1 MVTGVV
7 AVALVTTLSACS
19 QPTPTPHPETSSTTP
34 ATAPPSPQVT
44 PTTDLHAEA
53 SKTVVTVMTEY
64 FDTDRSTDE
73 WFDALSPYLSLDA
86 QYHYEDSDIA
96 NIPEGN
102 ITGAPQLVSDNEQ
115 GLRYF
120 IDTSVGQFTLTLVLE
135 GDTGG
140 SYVVDDIT
148 TPDSGEY
155 D

>member
-1 MVTGVV
+1 MV
-7 AVALVTTLSACS
+7 LITTLSACS
-19 QPTPTPHPETSSTTP
+19 QPTQTPPSETSNTTP
-34 ATAPPSPQVT
+34 AAVSPSQQA

-53 SKTVVTVMTEY
+53 SKTVVAVMTEY
-64 FDTDRSTDE
+64 FDTDRSADE
-73 WFDALSPYLSLDA
+73 WFNALSPYLSMDA
-86 QYHYEDSDIA
+86 QYQYEDSNID
-96 NIPEGN
+96 NIPKGN

-115 GLRYF
+115 GVRYF
-120 IDTSVGQFTLTLVLE
+120 IDTSLGQFTLTLVLE

>member
-1 MVTGVV
+1 M
-7 AVALVTTLSACS
+7 AMITTLSACS
-19 QPTPTPHPETSSTTP
+19 QPTQTPPSATPSTTP
-34 ATAPPSPQVT
+34 TAVSPSQQV

-64 FDTDRSTDE
+64 FDTDRSAAE
-73 WFDALSPYLSLDA
+73 WFDALSPYLSMDA
-86 QYHYEDSDIA
+86 QYHYEDSNVD

-102 ITGAPQLVSDNEQ
+102 ITGTPQLVSDNKQ

>member
-1 MVTGVV
+1 MV
-7 AVALVTTLSACS
+7 LLTTLSACS
-19 QPTPTPHPETSSTTP
+19 QPTQTPPPVAPSATS
-34 ATAPPSPQVT
+34 ATAPPSQQA
-44 PTTDLHAEA
+44 PTTDLHEEA
-53 SKTVVTVMTEY
+53 SETVVTVMTEY
-64 FDTDRSTDE
+64 FDTDRSADE
-73 WFDALSPYLSLDA
+73 WYDALSPYLSMDA
-86 QYHYEDSDIA
+86 QYRYEDSNIA

-102 ITGAPQLVSDNEQ
+102 ITGAPQLVSDNKQ

-120 IDTSVGQFTLTLVLE
+120 IDTSLGQFTLTLVLE